1 MGEASG
7 IWIMTLLGLQR
18 CRIDGGGA
26 VVVDWRAIMNVRRT
40 RLATGLILLTYL
52 STHLLNHALGLI
64 SLAAMEWGRWWFL
77 LLWRNPVG
85 TAILYSALLT
95 HLGLAI
101 WALYQR
107 RHWRMPVAEM
117 LQLLFGLTIPLL
129 LTIHIVGTRLTHEF
143 FGVDDSYTLMVLTLW
158 HAAPMDGLKQAI
170 LIVIA
175 WTHGCIGCHYWLRLK
190 KWYPRIA
197 PYLLTLALLIPVC
210 GLLGFVGAGRE
221 VSNLIARQPEWL
233 ERFLVAAK
241 VPPRSQRAVL
251 YQIYDGVLITFGAAI
266 ALALIGRVAR
276 SLIERRSRIRITY
289 PNGREVQAP
298 RNFSVLEASRLAAI
312 PHASVCGGRGRCS
325 TCRVRVTLGAAN
337 LPKPAAG
344 ELKVLQRVGA
354 APDVRLACQLRPTNN
369 LAVTPL
375 LPPDAQASEG
385 YGQPAY
391 LAGQE
396 RMIAVMF
403 ADIRSFTG
411 IAETKLPYD
420 LVFFLNSY
428 FAAVGAAIV
437 SSGGIIDK
445 FVGDGVMAL
454 FGVESGPEE
463 GCRQALAAAQA
474 MIKRVDQ
481 LSGALAEELSA
492 PLRIGI
498 GIHCGPAVVGRMGYG
513 ETIHVTAI
521 GDTVNVASRLQD
533 ATKEFH
539 CQLVISAEVAK
550 QSGLNTATLP
560 RHELTVRNRRE
571 ALEVFA
577 VEEVAA
583 LGGN

>member
-1 MGEASG
+1 
-7 IWIMTLLGLQR
+7 
-18 CRIDGGGA
+18 
-26 VVVDWRAIMNVRRT
+26 
-40 RLATGLILLTYL
+40 
-52 STHLLNHALGLI
+52 
-64 SLAAMEWGRWWFL
+64 
-77 LLWRNPVG
+77 
-85 TAILYSALLT
+85 
-95 HLGLAI
+95 
-101 WALYQR
+101 
-107 RHWRMPVAEM
+107 
-117 LQLLFGLTIPLL
+117 
-129 LTIHIVGTRLTHEF
+129 
-143 FGVDDSYTLMVLTLW
+143 
-158 HAAPMDGLKQAI
+158 
-170 LIVIA
+170 
-175 WTHGCIGCHYWLRLK
+175 
-190 KWYPRIA
+190 
-197 PYLLTLALLIPVC
+197 
-210 GLLGFVGAGRE
+210 
-221 VSNLIARQPEWL
+221 
-233 ERFLVAAK
+233 
-241 VPPRSQRAVL
+241 L

-266 ALALIGRVAR
+266 VLALIARVAR
-276 SLIERRSRIRITY
+276 NLVERRSRIRITY

-337 LPKPAAG
+337 LPPPEAG

-369 LAVTPL
+369 LTVTPL
-375 LPPDAQASEG
+375 LPPHAQASAG

-437 SSGGIIDK
+437 SSGGMIDK

-474 MIKRVDQ
+474 MIKRVDE

-550 QSGLNTATLP
+550 QSGLNTASLP

-571 ALEVFA
+571 ALA
-577 VEEVAA
+577 IYA
-583 LGGN
+583 LDDVSQIAERSRSTGGERL